1 MNLIATYLKDFG
13 SLIFPEICHA
23 CGNSLVATEKHFCT
37 ICIYQLPYTNYHLNP
52 DNKIAKQFWGR
63 VHVNSATAFL
73 YFNKAGKVQNIMHQL
88 KYNNQPQVGVEIG
101 RMYAEQLKAQ
111 PTYALAE
118 AIIPVPLHPKKLLKR
133 GYNQSEE
140 FAIGLSEILNIPV
153 KTDILYRDKAA
164 ESQTTKSRGSRFDN
178 MKTVF
183 KAHQNEYSFKN
194 VLLVDD
200 TITTGATL
208 EACTFALQD
217 IGIETINIVGI
228 AYAE

>member
-13 SLIFPEICHA
+13 SLFFPVICHA

-37 ICIYQLPYTNYHLNP
+37 ACIYQLPYTNYHLHA

-63 VHVNSATAFL
+63 VNVNSATAFL
-73 YFNKAGKVQNIMHQL
+73 YFNKAGKVQNMMHQL
-88 KYNNQPQVGVEIG
+88 KYNNQPQIGIEIG
-101 RMYAEQLKAQ
+101 RMYAEKLKEHD
-111 PTYALAE
+111 TYLLAE

-133 GYNQSEE
+133 GYNQSEQ

-153 KTDILYRDKAA
+153 KTDVLYRDKAA
-164 ESQTTKSRGSRFDN
+164 ESQTSQSRGNRFDN

-183 KAHQNEYSFKN
+183 KAHQTEHSYKN

-208 EACTFALQD
+208 EACAIALQD
-217 IGIETINIVGI
+217 VGIETINIVGI

>member
-23 CGNSLVATEKHFCT
+23 CGDSLVATEKHFCT
-37 ICIYQLPYTNYHLNP
+37 NCIYQLPYTNYHLQP

-63 VHVNSATAFL
+63 IKVNSACAFL
-73 YFNKAGKVQNIMHQL
+73 YFNKGGKVQNIMHQL
-88 KYNNQPQVGVEIG
+88 KYNNQPQIGIEIG
-101 RMYAEQLKAQ
+101 RMYAKTLMKS
-111 PTYALAE
+111 PIYTSAE

-133 GYNQSEE
+133 GYNQSEQ
-140 FAIGLSEILNIPV
+140 FAVGLSEILNIPV
-153 KTDILYRDKAA
+153 KTDVLYRDKAA
-164 ESQTTKSRGSRFDN
+164 ESQTTKTRGNRFDN

-183 KAHQNEYSFKN
+183 KAHNIDCVFKN

-208 EACTFALQD
+208 EACAIALQD